1 MAKSGII
8 GVIADSGTWGDSSIF
23 GTGEKYIAGLRAV
36 TDLTPLII
44 PTSNMANM
52 DAVLD
57 SIDGLMLTGSKTN
70 IHPARYGT
78 TASTAHEPFDR
89 PRDEAVFQYIPACLQ
104 RAIPILGICRGL
116 QEINVAFGGSLVA
129 ALHEIDG
136 RLDHREAETADKD
149 KKHAPRHQVS
159 FPENG
164 LFADWAGQTTLQ
176 VNSLHRQGIDR
187 LGNELSV
194 EATAEDGTIE
204 GIASK
209 DASHFVVAVQWHPEY
224 KAAQNSFACK
234 FFGAF
239 ERAVKSTQK

>member
-8 GVIADSGTWGDSSIF
+8 GVIADSGTWGDSTIF
-23 GTGEKYIAGLRAV
+23 GTSEKYITGLRAV

-44 PTSNMANM
+44 PTGNMADM

-57 SIDGLMLTGSKTN
+57 NIDGLMLTGSKTN
-70 IHPARYGT
+70 IHPVRYGAA
-78 TASTAHEPFDR
+78 ASAAHEPFDVS
-89 PRDEAVFQYIPACLQ
+89 RDEAVFQYIPACLQ

-116 QEINVAFGGSLVA
+116 QEINVAFGGSLVP
-129 ALHEIDG
+129 ALHEMDG
-136 RLDHREAETADKD
+136 KLDHREADTTDKD
-149 KKHAPRHQVS
+149 KKHSPRHQVS

-164 LFADWAGQTTLQ
+164 LFADWTEQTTLQ

-187 LGNELSV
+187 LGDGLSV

-209 DASHFVVAVQWHPEY
+209 DTNHFLVAVQWHPEY
-224 KAAQNSFACK
+224 KAAQDCFARK